1 MSNAD
6 KAALKPPGYK
16 AIQYQPAQKIE
27 SEDKMDKVPQDKL
40 QRGYT
45 LWVMIREQNMYQ
57 KKPGA
62 GAYDQS
68 DLQDVASFDTV
79 QTFWMM
85 YQHLR
90 RPTAMPYGTTL
101 HIFQT
106 GIKPVWEDPAL
117 AKGSRFQLKS
127 EKSHTSKYWE
137 DLLLALIGEQIGTK
151 SQMIAGLVLNLKP
164 QFDKIGIWFT
174 DCEDQDEIAKIKED
188 IVAILQ
194 IEEKELEYDVF

>member
-101 HIFQT
+101 HIF
-106 GIKPVWEDPAL
+106 
-117 AKGSRFQLKS
+117 
-127 EKSHTSKYWE
+127 
-137 DLLLALIGEQIGTK
+137 
-151 SQMIAGLVLNLKP
+151 
-164 QFDKIGIWFT
+164 
-174 DCEDQDEIAKIKED
+174 
-188 IVAILQ
+188 
-194 IEEKELEYDVF
+194 